1 MVYIVGIGP
10 GSREYI
16 LPAAVETLKRS
27 DVILGFRRA
36 IESVDFIESKKQV
49 EKSLSEILRYLT
61 ENNDKIISIV
71 ASGDPC
77 FYGISDYIKKNYN
90 GEIKI
95 ISGIS
100 SFQYLCSKL
109 NKSWSN
115 AYLSSLHGREE
126 EFLEKVKENKTSI
139 WLTDKKNSPNNL
151 CRKLLNE
158 KIDARVYIGENL
170 SYEDEKISIGN
181 PEEFIDNEFSELT
194 VIIIENSR
202 S

>member
-1 MVYIVGIGP
+1 MIYIVGIGP
-10 GSREYI
+10 GSKDYI
-16 LPAAVETLKRS
+16 LPVAVETLKKS
-27 DVILGFRRA
+27 DIILGFKRA
-36 IESVDFIESKKQV
+36 IESVDFIEKEKRV
-49 EKSLSEILRYLT
+49 EKTLSEILKFIN
-61 ENNDKIISIV
+61 ENKKKEISIV

-77 FYGISDYIKKNYN
+77 FYGISDYIKKNYS

-126 EFLEKVKENKTSI
+126 EFIRKVRENNLSI
-139 WLTDKKNSPNNL
+139 WLTDKNNSPNIL
-151 CRKLLNE
+151 CKKLLDSN
-158 KIDARVYIGENL
+158 IDAKVYIGENL
-170 SYEDEKISIGN
+170 SYEDEKISIGSS
-181 PEEFIDNEFSELT
+181 EEFIYNEFSELA

>member
-36 IESVDFIESKKQV
+36 IESVDFIVSKKQV

>member
-27 DVILGFRRA
+27 DVILGFIRA
-36 IESVDFIESKKQV
+36 IESVDFIEAKKQV
-49 EKSLSEILRYLT
+49 EQSLSEILRYIT

-151 CRKLLNE
+151 CSKLLNE
-158 KIDARVYIGENL
+158 RIDARVYIGENL

-181 PEEFIDNEFSELT
+181 PEEFINDEFSELT

>member
-16 LPAAVETLKRS
+16 LPAAVEILKRS